1 MCIIVEQSRSL
12 LDGLDIF
19 KHKIQVPFLCFV
31 GIVSSSVI
39 FTYEAKYKR
48 VFKYAHIY
56 VCMLSSS
63 VMSDCDPMDCS
74 PPAFPV
80 HGILQARMLE

>member
-1 MCIIVEQSRSL
+1 MMSIIVEQSRSL

-39 FTYEAKYKR
+39 FTYVYSIPTAIRCVLFLGK
-48 VFKYAHIY
+48 
-56 VCMLSSS
+56 
-63 VMSDCDPMDCS
+63 
-74 PPAFPV
+74 
-80 HGILQARMLE
+80 ILV